1 MLGLVTVPSRVVEPA
16 IAASIVWVAVENA
29 WFGRARASRWL
40 VSFAFGLVHGL
51 GFASVL
57 GALTLPPR
65 NLALALLG
73 FNVGVEA
80 GQILVIALAVPLAL
94 WAQRRPWE
102 PRLARGLSVVVAVV
116 GAVWFVER
124 LFFV

>member
-1 MLGLVTVPSRVVEPA
+1 VTGADLRYRLTLVLAELPA
-16 IAASIVWVAVENA
+16 EATRSLAAGGDGQAAAVEQ
-29 WFGRARASRWL
+29 
-40 VSFAFGLVHGL
+40 VVK
-51 GFASVL
+51 VL
-57 GALTLPPR
+57 REKVRLTR

-80 GQILVIALAVPLAL
+80 GQILVIALAVPLGP
-94 WAQRRPWE
+94 WAQRRQWE
-102 PRLARGLSVVVAVV
+102 PRPARGLSVVVAVV